1 VSRSQSSEPQV
12 RAYLVDLDGTLYR
25 PGWVKLGMALELLCL
40 GPHRLSWL
48 RAFRHEHERMR
59 GTSEQEF
66 NPSPY
71 EVQVARAAEHLA
83 VAPAELQK
91 VVEEWMQRR
100 PGKWLRLAKNAALL
114 QEIATFKQAGGK
126 TALVSDYPASAKLDA
141 LGIRSHFDII
151 VANGETLG
159 LSRLK
164 PAPDG
169 YLLAA
174 SALGVPPA
182 ECLVIGDRE
191 DADGAAAR
199 AAGMQFRLV

>member
-1 VSRSQSSEPQV
+1 MPTPPI

-25 PGWVKLGMALELLCL
+25 PTLVKLGMALELMCF
-40 GPHRLSWL
+40 GPHRLRWL
-48 RAFRHEHERMR
+48 RAFRHEHEVMR
-59 GTSEQEF
+59 GIAAQEF
-66 NPSPY
+66 APSPY
-71 EVQVARAAEHLA
+71 EVQLTRTAERLR
-83 VAPAELQK
+83 VAPAELQR
-91 VVEEWMQRR
+91 VVKEWMHQR
-100 PGKWLRLAKNAALL
+100 PAKWLRLAKNSTLL
-114 QEIATFKQAGGK
+114 EEIRGFKQAGGK
-126 TALVSDYPASAKLDA
+126 TALVSDYPAAAKLDA

-159 LSRLK
+159 LRRLK
-164 PAPDG
+164 PSPDG

-174 SALGVPPA
+174 SSLGIPPA